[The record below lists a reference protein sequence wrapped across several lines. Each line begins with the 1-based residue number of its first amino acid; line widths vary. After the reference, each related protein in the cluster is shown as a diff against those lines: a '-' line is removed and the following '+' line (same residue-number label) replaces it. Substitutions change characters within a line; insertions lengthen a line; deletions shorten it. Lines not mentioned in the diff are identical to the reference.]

1 MAFTHLIFPEQ
12 EIYILIREKA
22 NNKMCSVKKLKKIGQ
37 AKNAEKEDSGKKHRA
52 SKSRQASMV
61 PTDKKISRL

>member
-37 AKNAEKEDSGKKHRA
+37 AKNAEKEDSGKSIK
-52 SKSRQASMV
+52 
-61 PTDKKISRL
+61 L